1 MKLLRFLFLL
11 LRRGSLHLKR
21 VNFDAERNTILD
33 PSLLPDPI
41 NSKSRNSVLRTF
53 LLNSPIGYSILA
65 NLAYLKNAGRM
76 NKMYFISDSHK
87 VVYIRLLKCAS
98 TSMLKEFLP
107 LMDNRLKD
115 VAYTDAQLDVLG
127 FHYERKKL
135 EPSQQD
141 YRKFALVRD
150 PFQRIVSV
158 YLDLFD
164 PGSSSFTYSPYWF
177 GILKPDMP
185 FNEFINT
192 IELIPTSLSG
202 PHFAPQ
208 SFILKQAFALE
219 DILLFRIE
227 KDSESLAV
235 FLHNYGLKLPRLNQQ
250 SRTYN
255 YRSYY
260 DSETLSVV
268 ERLYAEDIRLFDY
281 REEHRQLRQFVQ
293 SQE

>member
-11 LRRGSLHLKR
+11 LRRGSLFVKR
-21 VNFDAERNTILD
+21 VNFDDERDTILD
-33 PSLLPDPI
+33 PSVLPDSI
-41 NSKSRNSVLRTF
+41 NLRSRTSPLRKFMLKT
-53 LLNSPIGYSILA
+53 PIGYSILA
-65 NLAYLKNAGRM
+65 NLAYLKNTGRM

-115 VAYTDAQLDVLG
+115 VAYTDEQLDVLG
-127 FHYERKKL
+127 FYYERKKI
-135 EPSQQD
+135 EPSMLS
-141 YRKFALVRD
+141 YKKFALVRD

-164 PGSSSFTYSPYWF
+164 PGASSFTYAPYWF
-177 GILKPDMP
+177 GILKPYMT
-185 FNEFINT
+185 FVEFIKT
-192 IELIPTSLSG
+192 IELIPIYLSG

-208 SFILKQAFALE
+208 SYILKTDFALE
-219 DILLFRIE
+219 DILVFRVE
-227 KDSESLAV
+227 KDNESLDV
-235 FLHNYGLKLPRLNQQ
+235 FLQAYGLRLPHLNKK
-250 SRTYN
+250 SNTYD

-260 DSETLSVV
+260 NSTILSVV
-268 ERLYAEDIRLFDY
+268 ERLYADDIELFNY
-281 REEHRQLRQFVQ
+281 REEHKKLKQFVH